1 MVAMQIKTEKKN
13 SVGPRYVFED
23 RCVNR
28 RPLPINRRSNMIT
41 MTAASGL
48 YLKLDLRTEV
58 VQLHML
64 PALVALP
71 DDSCLRMQGF
81 IPRLTRTIRNRSAS

>member
-1 MVAMQIKTEKKN
+1 
-13 SVGPRYVFED
+13 
-23 RCVNR
+23 
-28 RPLPINRRSNMIT
+28 MIT

-71 DDSCLRMQGF
+71 DDSCPRMQGF
-81 IPRLTRTIRNRSAS
+81 IPRLTRAIRNRSASEPRSPNNQSAAGRLLTRALAPV